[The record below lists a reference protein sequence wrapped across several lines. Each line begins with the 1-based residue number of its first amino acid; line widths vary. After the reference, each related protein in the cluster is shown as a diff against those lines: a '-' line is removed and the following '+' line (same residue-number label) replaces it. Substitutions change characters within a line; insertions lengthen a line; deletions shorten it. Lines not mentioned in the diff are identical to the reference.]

1 METTTNS
8 LKLISIVIPVLNE
21 APSLEELVAEVRVT
35 AAAHQLTVEVIFVD
49 DGSGDDSWHIIKRL
63 AAADP
68 RIRGIRFRRNFGK
81 AAALA
86 AGFAAAAGDV
96 VFQMDG
102 DLQDDPAE
110 IPNFLATLDHGFD
123 VVNGWKRKRLDPWH
137 RVGAS
142 RIFNWMV
149 SRLTGLRLHDH
160 NCGLKCFRAGV
171 VKQLPL
177 YGEMHRFITVFAHS
191 YGYRVTEA
199 VVKHRPRRYGHSKYG
214 PGRFVKGFLD
224 LITVTFLIGFG
235 ERPLHLLGSVG
246 LVASGLGSL
255 GLAYLAVCWC
265 LARLGV
271 AGYGPIGHRP
281 LLTYSVAA
289 LIVGFQMIATGFLA
303 ELIVTRNAA
312 NERVYDIA
320 EVTKPKE
327 TVDL

>member
-1 METTTNS
+1 METTSNPP
-8 LKLISIVIPVLNE
+8 KLISVVIPVFNE
-21 APSLEELVAEVRVT
+21 APSLEELAAELRAT
-35 AAAHQLTVEVIFVD
+35 AAAQKLMLEVIFVD
-49 DGSGDDSWHIIKRL
+49 DGSRDDSWNIIKRL

-68 RIRGIRFRRNFGK
+68 RIRGVRFRRNFGK

-171 VKQLPL
+171 VKHLPL
-177 YGEMHRFITVFAHS
+177 YGEMHRFITVFAYS
-191 YGYRVTEA
+191 RGFRVTEA
-199 VVKHRPRRYGHSKYG
+199 EVQHRRRRYGHSKYG

-265 LARLGV
+265 LARWGV

-303 ELIVTRNAA
+303 ELIVARNAA